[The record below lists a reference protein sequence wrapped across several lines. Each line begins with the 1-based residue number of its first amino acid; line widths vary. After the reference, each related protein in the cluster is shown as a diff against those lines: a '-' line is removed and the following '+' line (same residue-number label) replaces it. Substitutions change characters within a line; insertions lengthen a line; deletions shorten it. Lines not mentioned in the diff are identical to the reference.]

1 MTIDVTKTYIFQLPE
16 DSDLLW
22 DFLKQNKKVEQVI
35 ETAFLVA
42 FKEHYIQ
49 PMKGEKKDEY

>member
-1 MTIDVTKTYIFQLPE
+1 MSIEVTKIYIFQLPE

-22 DFLKQNKKVEQVI
+22 DFLKHDKKVEQI
-35 ETAFLVA
+35 IDTTYLVA